1 MTDTTA
7 PNSTNPANAAPLVAL
22 GRKPK
27 KPGPRRTPGRETA
40 ASDARPHGAKTACV
54 RTFGCQMNV
63 HDSDRMRRMILDAG
77 YSEVER
83 YEDADLVVLNTC
95 YVRENAVDRVR
106 GHLGELSRLKKEGR
120 VKKVALT
127 GCIGAAPESS
137 ELADTYNI
145 DLVLGTHNTY
155 ELAEFVGLPGMR
167 ETYTPELPGATEV
180 EGGHSAF
187 VTIMTGCNY
196 RCSYCIVPTVRGRM
210 ECRPLENVVGE
221 VRRLV
226 AGGTRYVTLL
236 GQTVDA
242 WREASTGRRFCDLL
256 ERVADEAPRVWFTTS
271 HPSNMED
278 RTLRLIGEKDTIVG
292 RLHLPVQSGS
302 DRMLRLM
309 HRGYKADRYRR
320 KVEVFREACPD
331 GTLSTDIIVGHPGET
346 EADHEETLR
355 LVEDCGFDSAY
366 VFKFSPRRGTEAA
379 SLLSDA
385 VPDDVAQRRL
395 LQVLRAVERSAFSRN
410 QRRVGAVEE
419 VYVRHGRSGGSGEGG
434 TDGGGRA
441 VGETWSGHA
450 VHVPTDAAPG
460 SYVSARIKSAGP
472 HVLYAEEVAAV

>member
-1 MTDTTA
+1 MTNKGRTERTG
-7 PNSTNPANAAPLVAL
+7 SITN
-22 GRKPK
+22 GR
-27 KPGPRRTPGRETA
+27 T
-40 ASDARPHGAKTACV
+40 KTACI

-63 HDSDRMRRMILDAG
+63 HDSDRMRRMIHDAG
-77 YSEVER
+77 YAEVHR

-106 GHLGELSRLKKEGR
+106 GHLGELNRLKKEGR

-127 GCIGAAPESS
+127 GCIGAAS
-137 ELADTYNI
+137 EAQELQRAYSI

-155 ELAEFVGLPGMR
+155 ELAQFVGLPGME
-167 ETYTPELPGATEV
+167 ETYTPELPGTE
-180 EGGHSAF
+180 GDHAAF

-196 RCSYCIVPTVRGRM
+196 KCSYCVVPAVRGRM
-210 ECRPLENVVGE
+210 VCRPMENVLSE

-226 AGGTRYVTLL
+226 GAGTRYVTLL

-242 WREASTGRRFCDLL
+242 WRESGKRFCDLL

-278 RTLRLIGEKDTIVG
+278 RTLRLIGKKDAIVK

-302 DRMLRLM
+302 DRMLKAM
-309 HRGYKADRYRR
+309 HRGYKSERYRR
-320 KVEVFREACPD
+320 KIEVFREAVPD

-346 EADHEETLR
+346 EEDHEETLK
-355 LVEDCGFDSAY
+355 LVEDCSFDSAY

-379 SLLSDA
+379 KLPRV
-385 VPDDVAQRRL
+385 VPEGVTQKRFL
-395 LQVLRAVERSAFSRN
+395 EVLRAIEGNAFTRN
-410 QRRVGAVEE
+410 RRKIGSVEE
-419 VYVRHGRSGGSGEGG
+419 IYIRHGCTGD
-434 TDGGGRA
+434 DGKA

-450 VHVPTDAAPG
+450 VHVPTDALPG
-460 SYVSARIKSAGP
+460 SYVTAKIESAGP
-472 HVLYAEEVAAV
+472 HVLYAGGPFGPPR